1 MIKRKPSEVV
11 FDTCNMI
18 LMVLVII
25 VSIYP
30 LWYVTI
36 ASFSSTSAV
45 SSGKVLLVPVEFT
58 LDAFKQMWSYD
69 DYAIWRSYGNTI
81 LYSVG
86 GTALSMVLTILGAYP
101 LSKKYLKGKKFLTW
115 LILITM
121 WFGPGMMPNY
131 INLRNLHL
139 LDSRIAI
146 FLIGCISTF
155 NVVLMRTFFES
166 IPDSLE
172 ESAKLD
178 GASHFRIM
186 RDIFIPL
193 SVPAIMTISLYYFVG
208 RWNSFFWAM
217 LLLKDKAK
225 IPLQV
230 VLKKLVVEMNANN
243 SQAGMIDYTTT
254 SRETMIYATMVIAV
268 MPMIILYPFIQ
279 KYFVKGIMVGAIK
292 G

>member
-1 MIKRKPSEVV
+1 MTKRKPSEVL
-11 FDTCNMI
+11 FDTCNLI
-18 LMVLVII
+18 LMVLVIL

-30 LWYVTI
+30 LWYVTA
-36 ASFSSTSAV
+36 ASFSSASAV
-45 SSGKVLLVPVEFT
+45 SSGKVILLPVDFT
-58 LDAFKQMWSYD
+58 LDAFKQMWTYD
-69 DYAIWRSYGNTI
+69 NFAIWRSYGNTVF
-81 LYSVG
+81 YSVG
-86 GTALSMVLTILGAYP
+86 GTALSMLLTLLGAYP
-101 LSKKYLKGKKFLTW
+101 LSKKYLKGKKILTW
-115 LILITM
+115 IILLSL
-121 WFGPGMMPNY
+121 WLGPGMMPTY
-131 INLRNLHL
+131 INFRNLHL
-139 LDSRIAI
+139 INSRMGI
-146 FLIGCISTF
+146 FLIGAISTF

-178 GASHFRIM
+178 GASDFRIL
-186 RDIFIPL
+186 REIFIPL

-230 VLKKLVVEMNANN
+230 VLKKLVVEMSASN
-243 SQAGMIDYTTT
+243 SQTNSIDYTTT
-254 SRETMIYATMVIAV
+254 SRETMVYATMVIAV

-279 KYFVKGIMVGAIK
+279 KYFVKGIMIGAIK